1 MKHKKEKLK
10 FPLFLEDYC
19 HLFSKEQV
27 DELRKDYVP
36 YEGLM
41 SHGIQRNLFPGI
53 SQGVYSDTASKSQ
66 VKLPVNGGLF
76 SLGPLTQQRGK
87 ESQYQQNPWSQMED
101 NSDLS

>member
-87 ESQYQQNPWSQMED
+87 ESQYQQNPWSQMKD